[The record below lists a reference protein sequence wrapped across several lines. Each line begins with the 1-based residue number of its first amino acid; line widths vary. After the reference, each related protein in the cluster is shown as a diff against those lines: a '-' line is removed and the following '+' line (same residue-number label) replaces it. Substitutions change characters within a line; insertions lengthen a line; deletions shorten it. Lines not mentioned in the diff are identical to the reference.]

1 MPPKKTPKPKTPA
14 TSEPKPRRKPA
25 AKPRKPAGLS
35 ILMVAPEAHP
45 FAKTGG
51 LAEVVGALPL
61 ALARLGHRVTLVLPR
76 SRGTDISGEAARP
89 TTLNFGVRTQ
99 QLSLITQ
106 PIAEGGTAGA

>member
-1 MPPKKTPKPKTPA
+1 MMVRSAAPRSGPVDSESPPETGNVDVMPPKKTPKPN
-14 TSEPKPRRKPA
+14 
-25 AKPRKPAGLS
+25 
-35 ILMVAPEAHP
+35 P

-76 SRGTDISGEAARP
+76 YRGTDISGEAARP